1 MSLRA
6 RFFRRLKMQHHRGC
20 ALTPLHPRSATTFP
34 QSRPHTNTSKAP
46 TTCATRTLPD
56 SLNGGQ
62 MHTKNEAAAETPT
75 QTDVPKARGRV
86 HNRSP
91 MRARRRTCAN
101 NRNNTHHLGQSHLPR
116 QANTTHEP
124 HKRQNEVARKHAGP
138 RTATDRTTQ
147 NTSPHHPTAVV
158 IIRFLKAPVPDDNH
172 YKGQPRKN
180 PEWYEPKL

>member
-62 MHTKNEAAAETPT
+62 MHTKKRSHGGDADTNGCAQSARKGPQSKPYAGPSANMRQQPQQHTPPRSITPAEASKHDTRAAQAAKRSRA
-75 QTDVPKARGRV
+75 QTRKATHGHRPHNTKHIPPPSNGRR
-86 HNRSP
+86 HHTFFEGTC
-91 MRARRRTCAN
+91 ARR
-101 NRNNTHHLGQSHLPR
+101 
-116 QANTTHEP
+116 
-124 HKRQNEVARKHAGP
+124 
-138 RTATDRTTQ
+138 
-147 NTSPHHPTAVV
+147 
-158 IIRFLKAPVPDDNH
+158 
-172 YKGQPRKN
+172 
-180 PEWYEPKL
+180 

>member
-62 MHTKNEAAAETPT
+62 MHTK
-75 QTDVPKARGRV
+75 K
-86 HNRSP
+86 RSHGGD
-91 MRARRRTCAN
+91 ADTNGCA
-101 NRNNTHHLGQSHLPR
+101 QS
-116 QANTTHEP
+116 
-124 HKRQNEVARKHAGP
+124 ARKGPQSKPYAGP
-138 RTATDRTTQ
+138 SANMRQQPQQHTPPGSITPAEASKHDTRAAQAAKRSRAQTPGPRRAT
-147 NTSPHHPTAVV
+147 
-158 IIRFLKAPVPDDNH
+158 RFMAYVFFAFP
-172 YKGQPRKN
+172 N
-180 PEWYEPKL
+180 PQKSLARLGGHLWFPEISRPA